1 MAAKNP
7 SRAEFELILRNDFYS
22 FMLRCFQHLY
32 PKTKFV
38 PGWYLQVV
46 AATLEACSRGDVRR
60 QIINIPPRYG
70 KSTAASIAFVAW
82 HLGHNPEAQII
93 CVSYAQDF
101 AEKLARDCMSVMSS
115 EWYQQIF
122 PTRLSSERRSAREFV
137 TTKHGFRLAT
147 SVGGVLTGRGAD
159 LIIIDDALKPNEA
172 LSESIRKSVNDWYD
186 NSLYSRLNDKS
197 RSGIVII
204 MQRVH
209 QDDLVGHVLG
219 QEEWNLLR
227 LQAIAEQDEQFE
239 IETTTGRRTFRRSA
253 GELLHPEREPREVID
268 RIRQTLGEY
277 NFAGQY
283 QQEPAPAG
291 GALVKAEWFKT
302 YTDANLPESFEQVL
316 QSWDTANK
324 PTELADYSVCTTWG
338 IKDKRLYLL
347 HVMRRKVNYPDLKRL
362 VRQQAD
368 MHRATIV
375 LIEDKASGTQLI
387 QELTNDGLRIVKA
400 VKPEGDKVMR
410 FNAQTATIEN
420 GFVYLPST
428 APWLAEFVQEIT
440 TFPAAKYDD
449 QADST
454 SQALGWLNSQPP
466 EPGIIGF
473 YRRECALSM
482 RRKGDSIEKIAGFV
496 KSTPEEVQ
504 RWFKEDEELKARM
517 QAIINR
523 RYIQHCEKCGK
534 EIPQNTQYIE
544 AGGDAYHEVC
554 WRKLNFGQ

>member
-1 MAAKNP
+1 
-7 SRAEFELILRNDFYS
+7 
-22 FMLRCFQHLY
+22 MLRCFQHLY

-46 AATLEACSRGDVRR
+46 AATLEACSSGDVRR
-60 QIINIPPRYG
+60 QIINIPPRYL
-70 KSTAASIAFVAW
+70 KSTATSIAFVAW
-82 HLGHNPEAQII
+82 HLGHHPEAQII

-115 EWYQQIF
+115 DWYKEIF
-122 PTRLSSERRSAREFV
+122 PTRLSSERRSAPEFV
-137 TTKHGFRLAT
+137 TTRHGFRLAT

-186 NSLYSRLNDKS
+186 NTLYSRLNDKD

-219 QEEWNLLR
+219 QEKWNLLK
-227 LQAIAEQDEQFE
+227 LQAIAEQDEEFE
-239 IETTTGRRTFRRSA
+239 IETAIGRRTFRRQV
-253 GELLHPEREPREVID
+253 GDLLHPEREPREVID
-268 RIRQTLGEY
+268 RIRQALGEY

-291 GALVKAEWFKT
+291 GALVKAEWLRT
-302 YTDANLPESFEQVL
+302 YTDANLPERFEQVV

-324 PTELADYSVCTTWG
+324 PSELADYSVCTTWG

-347 HVMRRKVNYPDLKRL
+347 HVLRRKLNYPDLKRL

-368 MHRATIV
+368 IHRVTIV

-387 QELTNDGLRIVKA
+387 QELTNEGLRIVKA
-400 VKPEGDKVMR
+400 VQPEGDKVMR
-410 FNAQTATIEN
+410 LNAQTATIEN
-420 GFVYLPST
+420 GFVYLPRE
-428 APWLAEFVQEIT
+428 APWLADYLHELT
-440 TFPAAKYDD
+440 TFPNSKYDD

-454 SQALGWLNSQPP
+454 SQALAWINQNLSWRDQFEAFKQLCSAVAAPQKESDSTVAGRLAGAP
-466 EPGIIGF
+466 EPF
-473 YRRECALSM
+473 VRHFERRPPTSQETNSGREHYG
-482 RRKGDSIEKIAGFV
+482 RR
-496 KSTPEEVQ
+496 
-504 RWFKEDEELKARM
+504 
-517 QAIINR
+517 
-523 RYIQHCEKCGK
+523 
-534 EIPQNTQYIE
+534 
-544 AGGDAYHEVC
+544 
-554 WRKLNFGQ
+554 